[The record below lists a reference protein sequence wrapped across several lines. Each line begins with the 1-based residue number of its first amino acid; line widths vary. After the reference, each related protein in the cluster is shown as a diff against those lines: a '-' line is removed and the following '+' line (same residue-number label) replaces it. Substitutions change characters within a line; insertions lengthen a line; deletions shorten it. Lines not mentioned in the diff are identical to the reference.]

1 MVKQEIIASIAKNHK
16 AFIKKISDL
25 SDTDF
30 MKKPN
35 GKWTAG
41 QQLEHILKSVIVVS
55 RAFEVPKSVL
65 ADKFGLSNKSSR
77 DYKSIV
83 NDYLITLEQNPN
95 YKLEKRFS
103 PEEVNLKEKNEKLIK
118 LENIACNLEKNIENY
133 SEDELDTY
141 MLPHPVMGKFTLREV
156 LYFTAYHVLHHD
168 KQILQNLNF

>member
-16 AFIKKISDL
+16 TFIKKISNL

-30 MKKPN
+30 MKTPN

-41 QQLEHILKSVIVVS
+41 QQLEHILKSVMVVS
-55 RAFEVPKSVL
+55 RAFEVPKAVL

-103 PEEVNLKEKNEKLIK
+103 PEEVNLKEKNEKLIE
-118 LENIACNLEKNIENY
+118 LENIVNNLEKGIENY